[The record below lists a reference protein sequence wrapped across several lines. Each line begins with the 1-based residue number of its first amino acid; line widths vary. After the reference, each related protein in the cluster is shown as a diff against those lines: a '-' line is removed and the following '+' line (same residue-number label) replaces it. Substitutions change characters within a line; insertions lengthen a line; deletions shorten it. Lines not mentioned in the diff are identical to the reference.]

1 MAYEEDKDAFDLTK
15 SLMYLNSVNERYNSE
30 ALSLTSRSSES
41 DDMIMSVDE
50 PQLQQTTPPS
60 KAHEYIIMENF

>member
-30 ALSLTSRSSES
+30 ALSYTSQSLSES
-41 DDMIMSVDE
+41 DYVMSIDE
-50 PQLQQTTPPS
+50 PELQQATPPR
-60 KAHEYIIMENF
+60 